1 MDRILE
7 YRVKVSDIEATVG
20 GILGKVLKKC
30 MGLTAHEISH
40 VKFTPDGISVL

>member
-20 GILGKVLKKC
+20 GILGKVLKKW
-30 MGLTAHEISH
+30 GQS
-40 VKFTPDGISVL
+40 KFLCEMR